1 MAYERESFLAGIAV
15 GRILHG
21 DLPQLK
27 ALGDQDQQQEE
38 EPEGGD
44 DG

>member
-1 MAYERESFLAGIAV
+1 MAYDRDSFLAGIAV

-21 DLPQLK
+21 NLPQLK
-27 ALGDQDQQQEE
+27 ALGEQEQQQEE
-38 EPEGGD
+38 DPEDAD